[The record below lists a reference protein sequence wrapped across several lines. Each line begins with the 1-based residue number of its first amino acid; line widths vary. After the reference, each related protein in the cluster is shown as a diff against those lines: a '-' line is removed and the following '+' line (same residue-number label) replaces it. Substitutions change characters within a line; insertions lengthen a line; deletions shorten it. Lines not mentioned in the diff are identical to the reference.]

1 MISNKNIIRCT
12 SQKAKSKNENKSS
25 LYSLASSHCGL
36 YSSIPTIPSFVLYQI
51 VFSKPP
57 PTTHLP
63 PSLLPLSFSVHPPPN
78 LLPDPLL
85 APPHHL
91 LHLPVHDGTVTPAE
105 ADEPSELPP
114 LVFDGHALG
123 GPVDGAGVLGGVDG
137 GCALVVKVGD
147 LVELSF
153 GQEPEVEEGGGEG
166 GVDEAGGELDQGGE
180 LEGHLG
186 EFGCEGRGD
195 VGAAGG
201 EVRAGGTGEEGG
213 GSVGGAG
220 GGWVHF
226 CFCVKW

>member
-1 MISNKNIIRCT
+1 M
-12 SQKAKSKNENKSS
+12 
-25 LYSLASSHCGL
+25 
-36 YSSIPTIPSFVLYQI
+36 
-51 VFSKPP
+51 
-57 PTTHLP
+57 
-63 PSLLPLSFSVHPPPN
+63 
-78 LLPDPLL
+78 
-85 APPHHL
+85 
-91 LHLPVHDGTVTPAE
+91 
-105 ADEPSELPP
+105 
-114 LVFDGHALG
+114 
-123 GPVDGAGVLGGVDG
+123 
-137 GCALVVKVGD
+137 VKVSE

-186 EFGCEGRGD
+186 EFGCEGGGD